1 MPTGHPLELVA
12 EFEERPSV
20 NPTTHGTKGNTSMA
34 KFLFVYRSDKDTFD
48 TMAPEELR
56 RFHQK
61 WGVFTDSC
69 KLVRF
74 PVDKFELGYPPTTTA

>member
-48 TMAPEELR
+48 TMAPEVG
-56 RFHQK
+56 
-61 WGVFTDSC
+61 GVYGFVQISAFSC
-69 KLVRF
+69 
-74 PVDKFELGYPPTTTA
+74 G